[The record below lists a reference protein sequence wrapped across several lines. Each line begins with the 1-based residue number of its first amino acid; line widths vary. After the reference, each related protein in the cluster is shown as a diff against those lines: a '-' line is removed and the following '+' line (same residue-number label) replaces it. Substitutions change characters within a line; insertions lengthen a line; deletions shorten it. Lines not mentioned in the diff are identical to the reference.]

1 MAYRNQ
7 IGPTVQFQSGI
18 NSMASGAASGAAA
31 GTMIM
36 PGWGTLAGTIV
47 GTVAGAFSAIVG
59 NNDAEDAARA
69 QLRAAQM
76 ANDKNLQELSRQ
88 ISEVW
93 RERAI
98 EYRRTQS
105 ALTYLETEGNT
116 EQAQARNTYAAA
128 DQIGSAVTYV
138 TSNTQMQEDA
148 MKWQQM
154 FNLETAIENSN
165 AKVTTLV
172 KQADQSFTGVGIE
185 SGKTDWLGV
194 FVTGAVALGN
204 AARGGAFNQSR
215 SSTSKSYQP
224 QTLGGVADYDNT
236 YLTRGL
242 NTYGNYSLP
251 SLSGD
256 STFKLPSINQSYS
269 SMLRLG

>member
-18 NSMASGAASGAAA
+18 NSMATGAASGAAA

-36 PGWGTLAGTIV
+36 PGMGTLIGGIAGAV
-47 GTVAGAFSAIVG
+47 MGAFSSIMG
-59 NNDAEDAARA
+59 NSGAKKAARA
-69 QLRAAQM
+69 QLRAAAA
-76 ANDKNLQELSRQ
+76 ANEKNLQELSRQ

-116 EQAQARNTYAAA
+116 EQAQARNAYAAA
-128 DQIGSAVTYV
+128 DQIGSAITYI

-154 FNLETAIENSN
+154 FNLETSIENSN
-165 AKVTTLV
+165 AKVSTLV
-172 KQADQSFTGVGIE
+172 KQADQSFMGVGIE

-194 FVTGAVALGN
+194 FVTGTAAL
-204 AARGGAFNQSR
+204 ADAKKGGAFG
-215 SSTSKSYQP
+215 SSSSSYQP
-224 QTLGGVADYDNT
+224 VTLGEDYSTPKLSTIDDS
-236 YLTRGL
+236 YAGQGL
-242 NTYGNYSLP
+242 NQY
-251 SLSGD
+251 LSQPA
-256 STFKLPSINQSYS
+256 KLPSINQSYS

>member
-18 NSMASGAASGAAA
+18 NSMATGAASGAAMGA
-31 GTMIM
+31 SVGG
-36 PGWGTLAGTIV
+36 PWGALIGGIV
-47 GTVAGAFSAIVG
+47 GTVAGAFSALTG
-59 NNDAEDAARA
+59 NSAAEDAARA
-69 QLRAAQM
+69 QLRAAQV
-76 ANDKNLQELSRQ
+76 ANEKNLQELSRQ

-128 DQIGSAVTYV
+128 DQIGSAITYL

-154 FNLETAIENSN
+154 FNLETSIENSN
-165 AKVTTLV
+165 AKVNTLV
-172 KQADQSFTGVGIE
+172 KQADSAFMGIGVE
-185 SGKTDWLGV
+185 SGTTDWLGV
-194 FVTGAVALGN
+194 FVTGAQAVASMK
-204 AARGGAFNQSR
+204 GAFSQNSGSSGYQLQKLGET
-215 SSTSKSYQP
+215 SSTSAPRLGSIQDAYKNSGLNQY
-224 QTLGGVADYDNT
+224 TLGSN
-236 YLTRGL
+236 
-242 NTYGNYSLP
+242 
-251 SLSGD
+251 
-256 STFKLPSINQSYS
+256 S

>member
-7 IGPTVQFQSGI
+7 IGPTVQFQSGV
-18 NSMASGAASGAAA
+18 NSMASGAASGAAMGA
-31 GTMIM
+31 SIGG
-36 PGWGTLAGTIV
+36 PWGALIGGIV
-47 GTVAGAFSAIVG
+47 GTVMGAFSAISG
-59 NNDAEDAARA
+59 NSGAEKAARA

-76 ANDKNLQELSRQ
+76 ANEKNLQELSRQ

-165 AKVTTLV
+165 SKVTTLV
-172 KQADQSFTGVGIE
+172 KQADQSFMGVGIE

-194 FVTGAVALGN
+194 FVTGTAAMKGLSDAGVFSKQSGGYQPSTLGN
-204 AARGGAFNQSR
+204 DY
-215 SSTSKSYQP
+215 STPKFSTINDSYSGQ
-224 QTLGGVADYDNT
+224 
-236 YLTRGL
+236 GL
-242 NTYGNYSLP
+242 NQYGN
-251 SLSGD
+251 
-256 STFKLPSINQSYS
+256 FKFPSIGRSNSSNS

>member
-18 NSMASGAASGAAA
+18 SSMATGAASGAAA

-36 PGWGTLAGTIV
+36 PGMGTLIGGIAGAV
-47 GTVAGAFSAIVG
+47 MGAFSSIMG
-59 NNDAEDAARA
+59 NNGAKKAAQA
-69 QLRAAQM
+69 QLRAAAA
-76 ANDKNLQELSRQ
+76 ANEKNLQELSRQ

-128 DQIGSAVTYV
+128 DQIGSAITYI

-154 FNLETAIENSN
+154 FNLETSIENSN
-165 AKVTTLV
+165 SKVTTLV
-172 KQADQSFTGVGIE
+172 KQADQSFMGVGIE

-194 FVTGAVALGN
+194 FVTGAAALGN
-204 AARGGAFNQSR
+204 AAKGGAFNKSS

-236 YLTRGL
+236 YLTQGL

-251 SLSGD
+251 SISGG

>member
-18 NSMASGAASGAAA
+18 NSMFSGAASGAAA
-31 GTMIM
+31 GTMIQ
-36 PGWGTLAGTIV
+36 PGWGTLIGAIV
-47 GTVAGAFSAIVG
+47 GTVAGAFSAIFG
-59 NNDAEDAARA
+59 NNDAEKAAQA

-128 DQIGSAVTYV
+128 DQIGSAITYI

-165 AKVTTLV
+165 AKVSTLV
-172 KQADQSFTGVGIE
+172 KQADQSFMGVGIE

-194 FVTGAVALGN
+194 FVTGAAALGD
-204 AARGGAFNQSR
+204 AKKGGAFSGWGTN
-215 SSTSKSYQP
+215 STKTES
-224 QTLGGVADYDNT
+224 TLT
-236 YLTRGL
+236 
-242 NTYGNYSLP
+242 
-251 SLSGD
+251 
-256 STFKLPSINQSYS
+256 STFKQADPVLEPKFSSTQFAFNNWPNNS

>member
-18 NSMASGAASGAAA
+18 NSMATGAASGAAMGASIGGPWGALIGGIA
-31 GTMIM
+31 GTVM
-36 PGWGTLAGTIV
+36 
-47 GTVAGAFSAIVG
+47 GAFNTIFG
-59 NNDAEDAARA
+59 NSGAKKAAQA

-98 EYRRTQS
+98 EYRRAQS

-116 EQAQARNTYAAA
+116 EQAKARNTYAAA
-128 DQIGSAVTYV
+128 DQIGSAITYI

-165 AKVTTLV
+165 SKVTTLV
-172 KQADQSFTGVGIE
+172 KQADQSFMGVGIE

-194 FVTGAVALGN
+194 FVTGTAAL
-204 AARGGAFNQSR
+204 ADAKKGGAFG
-215 SSTSKSYQP
+215 SSSSSYQP
-224 QTLGGVADYDNT
+224 TTLGKDYSTPKFSTINDS
-236 YLTRGL
+236 YAGQGL
-242 NTYGNYSLP
+242 NPYGNFKFP
-251 SLSGD
+251 SVGGS
-256 STFKLPSINQSYS
+256 NS

>member
-7 IGPTVQFQSGI
+7 IGPTVQFKSGI
-18 NSMASGAASGAAA
+18 NNMATGAASGAAA

-36 PGWGTLAGTIV
+36 PGMGTLIGGIAGAV
-47 GTVAGAFSAIVG
+47 MGAFSSIMG
-59 NNDAEDAARA
+59 NNGAKKAAQA
-69 QLRAAQM
+69 QLRAAAA
-76 ANDKNLQELSRQ
+76 ANEKNLQELSRQ

-116 EQAQARNTYAAA
+116 EQAQARNAYAAA
-128 DQIGSAVTYV
+128 DQIGSAVTYI
-138 TSNTQMQEDA
+138 TSNAQMQEDA

-154 FNLETAIENSN
+154 FNLETSIENSN
-165 AKVTTLV
+165 SKVSTLV
-172 KQADQSFTGVGIE
+172 KQADQSFMGVGIE

-194 FVTGAVALGN
+194 FATGAAALGE
-204 AARGGAFNQSR
+204 AYKGGAFKGIGSG
-215 SSTSKSYQP
+215 SSGYQP
-224 QTLGGVADYDNT
+224 TTLGNDYSTPKLSTIADSYSGQ
-236 YLTRGL
+236 GL
-242 NTYGNYSLP
+242 NQY
-251 SLSGD
+251 LSQPAR
-256 STFKLPSINQSYS
+256 LPSINQSYS

>member
-18 NSMASGAASGAAA
+18 NSMATGAASGATV
-31 GTMIM
+31 GTMIQ
-36 PGWGTLAGTIV
+36 PGVGTLVGTIAGTIM
-47 GTVAGAFSAIVG
+47 GAFSAITG
-59 NNDAEDAARA
+59 NSDAEKAARA

-128 DQIGSAVTYV
+128 DQIGSAITYI

-165 AKVTTLV
+165 AKVTSLV
-172 KQADQSFTGVGIE
+172 KQADQSFMGVGIE
-185 SGKTDWLGV
+185 SGKTDWLDV
-194 FVTGAVALGN
+194 FVTGTEAMKGLSDAGVFSKQSSGYQPTTLGN
-204 AARGGAFNQSR
+204 DY
-215 SSTSKSYQP
+215 STPKFS
-224 QTLGGVADYDNT
+224 TINDN
-236 YLTRGL
+236 YAGQGL
-242 NTYGNYSLP
+242 NQYGN
-251 SLSGD
+251 
-256 STFKLPSINQSYS
+256 FKFPSIGGSNS

>member
-18 NSMASGAASGAAA
+18 NSMATGAASGAVMGASIGGPWGALIGGIA
-31 GTMIM
+31 GTVM
-36 PGWGTLAGTIV
+36 
-47 GTVAGAFSAIVG
+47 GAFSTIFG
-59 NNDAEDAARA
+59 NSDAKKAAQA

-128 DQIGSAVTYV
+128 DQIGSAITYI
-138 TSNTQMQEDA
+138 TSNTEMQEDA

-165 AKVTTLV
+165 TKVTTLV
-172 KQADQSFTGVGIE
+172 KQADQSFMGVGIE

-194 FVTGAVALGN
+194 FVTGTAAL
-204 AARGGAFNQSR
+204 ADAKKGGAFG
-215 SSTSKSYQP
+215 SSSSGYQP
-224 QTLGGVADYDNT
+224 TTLGKDYSTPKFSTINDS
-236 YLTRGL
+236 YAGQGL
-242 NTYGNYSLP
+242 NQYGNFKFP
-251 SLSGD
+251 SVGGS
-256 STFKLPSINQSYS
+256 NS